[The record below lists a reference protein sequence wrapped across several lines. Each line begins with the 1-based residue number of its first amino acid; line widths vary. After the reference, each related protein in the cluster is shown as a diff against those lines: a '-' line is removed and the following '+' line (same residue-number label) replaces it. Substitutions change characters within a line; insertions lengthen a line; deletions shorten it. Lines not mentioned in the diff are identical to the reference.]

1 MTALHPGPALT
12 KEGKLP
18 TTGLRAALS
27 PTLSDGLM
35 LGACLIV
42 VGLLTWSSLQQ
53 VREKEVERFKARVTA
68 IQNAIRDRLDRHAQ
82 VLKGAAGLFAAST
95 SVQRDEWRAYFESL
109 DLAERSR
116 GFHALGYIER
126 VEASNVDQ
134 FLSDTRGDGARH
146 FDPSAFRI
154 SPPGSRPDY
163 YVVKFV
169 EPLVRNLS
177 AVGYDLGS
185 DPLRRQVADQ
195 ARDRGEATL
204 THALRL
210 VQAPHLPGVILL
222 MPVFANDATPTNA
235 VQRAAA
241 LVGWV
246 YAAFIIEDLMG
257 GILQSDKDDL
267 DFEIFDGSE
276 VSPETLMYRHQTLPD
291 AVQQRGKPAFER
303 TESFIVRHRT
313 WTIYL
318 STGAAFEAATSYIVP
333 QFIAVGGLCISLLLV
348 GVIHSQLHT
357 RHRAEAIAGQMTS
370 ELRASREE
378 LAASHEQLKA
388 AHLQIIQAAR
398 LESVGTLAAGV
409 AHEVKNPL
417 QTMLMGLDYLQRN
430 AAKLDANA
438 QFAMGEM
445 REAVNRANGIV
456 RELLQISTVSKF
468 ERAPADLNAVIEQ
481 TLTLT
486 RTDLN
491 AKGIELV
498 RHFEKTLP
506 PVQIDRPKFEQVFI
520 NLFLNSIHAMPHH
533 GKLTVSTRSAHLGNG
548 APINGASGGP
558 LHAGDPVVIVEI
570 QDTGEGIPPEY
581 LPRIF
586 DPFFTTK
593 PTGSGTGLGLSVVKK
608 IIDLHEG
615 VITISN
621 APEGGAR
628 VTLVLRSETKA
639 EP

>member
-1 MTALHPGPALT
+1 MTAVPTASAPARD
-12 KEGKLP
+12 GNSSFI
-18 TTGLRAALS
+18 GLRAAFT
-27 PTLSDGLM
+27 PTSADWLM
-35 LGACLIV
+35 LGACLAIV
-42 VGLLTWSSLQQ
+42 ALLTWTSLQQ
-53 VREKEVERFKARVTA
+53 VREKEGERFKARCAA
-68 IQNAIRDRLDRHAQ
+68 IQNAIGDRMDRHAQ
-82 VLKGAAGLFAAST
+82 VLKGTAGLFAASD
-95 SVQRDEWRAYFESL
+95 SVKRDEWRAYFESL

-116 GFHALGYIER
+116 GLQALSYVER
-126 VEASNVDQ
+126 VKASNMDQ
-134 FLSDTRGDGARH
+134 FLSDTRGDRAPH
-146 FDPSAFRI
+146 FDPSDFRI

-163 YVVKFV
+163 YVVKFL
-169 EPLVRNLS
+169 EPLDRNLS
-177 AVGYDLGS
+177 ALGYDIGS
-185 DPLRRQVADQ
+185 DPLRRQIADQ
-195 ARDRGEATL
+195 ARDRGAATL

-210 VQAPHLPGVILL
+210 VQAPHLPGVLLL

-235 VQRAAA
+235 AQRAAA

-246 YAAFIIEDLMG
+246 CAVFIIEDLMG
-257 GILQSDKDDL
+257 GILQPGQDDL
-267 DFEIFDGSE
+267 DFEIFDGPE
-276 VSPETLMYRHQTLPD
+276 VSPEALMYRHQTLPD
-291 AVQQRGKPAFER
+291 AIQRRSKPAFER
-303 TESFIVRHRT
+303 TESFIVWHRT
-313 WTIYL
+313 WTIYV
-318 STGAAFEAATSYIVP
+318 STGPAFEAATSYIVP
-333 QFIAVGGLCISLLLV
+333 RFIAAGGLCISLLLV

-357 RHRAEAIAGQMTS
+357 RHRAEALAGQMTA
-370 ELRASREE
+370 ELLASRED
-378 LAASHEQLKA
+378 LAASHEQLKSA
-388 AHLQIIQAAR
+388 QLQIIQAAR

-430 AAKLDANA
+430 ASKLDANA
-438 QFAMGEM
+438 LFAMGEM
-445 REAVNRANGIV
+445 REAVKRANGIV
-456 RELLQISTVSKF
+456 CELLQISTVSKF
-468 ERAPADLNAVIEQ
+468 ERAPADLNSVIEQ

-491 AKGIELV
+491 AKCIELV
-498 RHFEKTLP
+498 RHFDKALP
-506 PVQIDRPKFEQVFI
+506 PVKIDRPKIEQVFI
-520 NLFLNSIHAMPHH
+520 NLFLNAVHAMPHH
-533 GKLTVSTRSAHLGNG
+533 GKLTVSTRSAHVGQG

-593 PTGSGTGLGLSVVKK
+593 PAGSGTGLGLSVVKK

-628 VTLVLRSETKA
+628 VTLLLRSETKA

>member
-1 MTALHPGPALT
+1 MTTLHPGPALT
-12 KEGKLP
+12 RGGKNP
-18 TTGLRAALS
+18 ATGLRAALS
-27 PTLSDGLM
+27 PTLEDCLM
-35 LGACLIV
+35 LGACLVV

-53 VREKEVERFKARVTA
+53 VREKEGERFKARGAA
-68 IQNAIRDRLDRHAQ
+68 IQNAIGDRLDRHAQ
-82 VLKGAAGLFAAST
+82 VLKGAAGLFAASK

-109 DLAERSR
+109 DLKERSR
-116 GFHALGYIER
+116 GFHALGFLER
-126 VEASNVDQ
+126 VEASNVEQ
-134 FLSDTRGDGARH
+134 FLADTRVDRARH

-154 SPPGSRPDY
+154 TPPGSRPDY

-169 EPLVRNLS
+169 EPLDRNLS
-177 AVGYDLGS
+177 AVGYDIGS
-185 DPLRRQVADQ
+185 DPLRRQIADQ

-235 VQRAAA
+235 LQRADA

-246 YAAFIIEDLMG
+246 YAAFIIGDLMV
-257 GILQSDKDDL
+257 GILQPGQDEL
-267 DFEIFDGSE
+267 DFEIFDGPE
-276 VSPETLMYRHQTLPD
+276 VSPEALMYRHQTLPD
-291 AVQQRGKPAFER
+291 AIQRRSKPAFER
-303 TESFIVRHRT
+303 IETFIVRHRT

-348 GVIHSQLHT
+348 GVVHTQLHT
-357 RHRAEAIAGQMTS
+357 RHRAEAIARQMTS
-370 ELRASREE
+370 ELLSSREE

-388 AHLQIIQAAR
+388 AQMQIIQAAR

-430 AAKLDANA
+430 SSKLDPNA
-438 QFAMGEM
+438 LFAMGEM

-481 TLTLT
+481 TLMLT

-506 PVQIDRPKFEQVFI
+506 PVKIDRPKFEQVFI
-520 NLFLNSIHAMPHH
+520 NLFLNAIHAMPHH

-581 LPRIF
+581 LPRLF

-608 IIDLHEG
+608 IIDLHDG

>member
-1 MTALHPGPALT
+1 MTAVPPASAPARD
-12 KEGKLP
+12 GNSSFI
-18 TTGLRAALS
+18 GLRAAFT
-27 PTLSDGLM
+27 PTSADWLM
-35 LGACLIV
+35 LGACLAIV
-42 VGLLTWSSLQQ
+42 ALLTWTSLQQ
-53 VREKEVERFKARVTA
+53 VREKEGERFKARCAA
-68 IQNAIRDRLDRHAQ
+68 IQNAIGDRMDRHAQ
-82 VLKGAAGLFAAST
+82 VLKGTAGLFAASD
-95 SVQRDEWRAYFESL
+95 SVKRDEWRAYFESL

-116 GFHALGYIER
+116 GLQALSYVER
-126 VEASNVDQ
+126 VKASNMDQ
-134 FLSDTRGDGARH
+134 FLSDTRGDRAPH
-146 FDPSAFRI
+146 FDPSDFRI

-163 YVVKFV
+163 YVVKFL
-169 EPLVRNLS
+169 EPLDRNLS
-177 AVGYDLGS
+177 ALGYDIGS
-185 DPLRRQVADQ
+185 DPLRRQIADQ
-195 ARDRGEATL
+195 ARDRGAATL

-210 VQAPHLPGVILL
+210 VQAPHLPGVLLL

-235 VQRAAA
+235 AQRAAA

-246 YAAFIIEDLMG
+246 CAVFIIEDLMG
-257 GILQSDKDDL
+257 GILQPGQDDL
-267 DFEIFDGSE
+267 DFEIFDGPE
-276 VSPETLMYRHQTLPD
+276 VSPEALMYRHQTLPD
-291 AVQQRGKPAFER
+291 AIQRRSKPAFER
-303 TESFIVRHRT
+303 TESFIVWHRT
-313 WTIYL
+313 WTIYV
-318 STGAAFEAATSYIVP
+318 STGPAFEAATSYIVP
-333 QFIAVGGLCISLLLV
+333 RFIAAGGLCISLLLV

-357 RHRAEAIAGQMTS
+357 RHRAEALAGQMTA
-370 ELRASREE
+370 ELLASRED
-378 LAASHEQLKA
+378 LAASHEQLKSA
-388 AHLQIIQAAR
+388 QLQIIQAAR

-430 AAKLDANA
+430 ASKLDANA
-438 QFAMGEM
+438 VFAMGEM
-445 REAVNRANGIV
+445 REAVKRANGIV
-456 RELLQISTVSKF
+456 CELLQISTVSKF
-468 ERAPADLNAVIEQ
+468 ERAPADLNSVIEQ

-491 AKGIELV
+491 AKCIELV
-498 RHFEKTLP
+498 RHFEKPLP
-506 PVQIDRPKFEQVFI
+506 PVKIDRPKVEQVLI
-520 NLFLNSIHAMPHH
+520 NLFLNAIHATPHH
-533 GKLTVSTRSAHLGNG
+533 GRLTVTTRSARLGHG

-593 PTGSGTGLGLSVVKK
+593 PAGSGTGLGLSVVKK

-628 VTLVLRSETKA
+628 VTLLLRSETKA